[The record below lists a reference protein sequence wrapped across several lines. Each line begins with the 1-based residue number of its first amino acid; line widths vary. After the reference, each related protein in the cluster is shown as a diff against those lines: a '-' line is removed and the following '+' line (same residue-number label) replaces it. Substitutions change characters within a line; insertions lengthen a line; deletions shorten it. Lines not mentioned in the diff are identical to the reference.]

1 MVFVGNFLKY
11 LSKAITHGTIHKFNT
26 LMKPQIIINQSVGRE
41 KVQKE
46 LARMESIRVISHVDQ
61 LSPWCAGMVEVPKRM
76 EQCTYV

>member
-1 MVFVGNFLKY
+1 MAQF
-11 LSKAITHGTIHKFNT
+11 TKFNT

-61 LSPWCAGMVEVPKRM
+61 LSPGCAGMVEVPKRM